1 MTNTIFGGLIAG
13 GKVRHVGH
21 FTELE
26 RQYCQFSTSG
36 YALLLPAEESAEL
49 VERLLYRSARL
60 ELLDLFV
67 CHTLHVGPE

>member
-1 MTNTIFGGLIAG
+1 VAALYSQ

-36 YALLLPAEESAEL
+36 YMGAKSPDHADAAIWGLTEL
-49 VERLLYRSARL
+49 M
-60 ELLDLFV
+60 LDDEPVPGVRFFNI
-67 CHTLHVGPE
+67 PRA